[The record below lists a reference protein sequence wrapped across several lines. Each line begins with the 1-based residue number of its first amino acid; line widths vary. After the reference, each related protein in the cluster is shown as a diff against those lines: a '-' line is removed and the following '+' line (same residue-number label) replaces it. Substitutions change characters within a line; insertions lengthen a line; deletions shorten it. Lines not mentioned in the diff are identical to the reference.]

1 MPEQSTKIINS
12 FKPFVAV
19 LLVLAIVAVG
29 AFFIFNKHNN
39 KRKLTAIYEYSQ
51 ACSVI
56 SLVKENHL
64 LEKYLPDDVTVEWT
78 MMDSG
83 SDRRDAIATD
93 RAQIGVIENL
103 KVITS
108 LENDYPLRILANGP
122 ASYRG
127 IYTANSDINSAA
139 DLKDKKIAYQG
150 TGAGLTLKKDL
161 AENYHINLT
170 DNQLLSL
177 NEQQLIDLIT
187 QNQVD
192 AAVMTR
198 VMASKALQIRP
209 EIKMIHSLTEETAKI
224 GATYWFIGSVS
235 YFDQNP
241 DLLEPV
247 MKAYTEAIETI
258 NNDPKAVAEQ
268 LAPLFE
274 VDAEI
279 IEQEFLDFAPI
290 VEVYGY
296 DEIAEMLYENGELE
310 KTPKKFSEI
319 PYYESI
325 PKKAE
330 Q

>member
-1 MPEQSTKIINS
+1 MFEQPLKETNK
-12 FKPFVAV
+12 FKVFAMA
-19 LLVLAIVAVG
+19 LLGLAIIAVG
-29 AFFIFNKHNN
+29 AFLCINKPRD
-39 KRKLTAIYEYSQ
+39 KRKITAIYEYSQ

-56 SLVKENHL
+56 TLVKENQL
-64 LEKYLPDDVTVEWT
+64 LEKYLPDDVEIEWV

-93 RAQIGVIENL
+93 RAQIGVVENL

-127 IYTANSDINSAA
+127 IYTADDNINSAA
-139 DLKDKKIAYQG
+139 DLADKKIAYQG

-161 AENYHINLT
+161 AENYQINLT
-170 DNQLLSL
+170 DDQLLSL
-177 NEQQLIDLIT
+177 NEQQLIDLIA
-187 QNQVD
+187 QDQVD

-198 VMASKALQIRP
+198 VMASKAMQVRP
-209 EIKMIHSLTEETAKI
+209 DLRMVHSLTEETARI
-224 GATYWFIGSVS
+224 GATYWLIGSVS

-258 NNDPKAVAEQ
+258 NKDPKAVAEQ
-268 LAPLFE
+268 LSPLFE
-274 VDAEI
+274 IDAEI

-290 VEVYGY
+290 VEIYGY
-296 DEIAEMLYENGELE
+296 DEIAEMLYENGELDE
-310 KTPKKFSEI
+310 APKKFAEI
-319 PYYESI
+319 PYYEST

-330 Q
+330 

>member
-1 MPEQSTKIINS
+1 MIERSLKETNKFKVSAMALLALTII
-12 FKPFVAV
+12 
-19 LLVLAIVAVG
+19 AVG
-29 AFFIFNKHNN
+29 AFLFIK
-39 KRKLTAIYEYSQ
+39 KPRDERKITAIYEYSQ

-56 SLVKENHL
+56 TLVKENKL
-64 LEKYLPDDVTVEWT
+64 LEKYLPDDVSVEWV

-93 RAQIGVIENL
+93 RAQIGVVENL

-127 IYTANSDINSAA
+127 IYTTNDSVNTVT
-139 DLKDKKIAYQG
+139 DLADKKIAYQG

-161 AENYHINLT
+161 AENYHIKLT
-170 DNQLLSL
+170 NDQLLSL

-187 QNQVD
+187 QDQVD

-198 VMASKALQIRP
+198 VMASKAMQVRP
-209 EIKMIHSLTEETAKI
+209 DLRMVHSLTEETARI
-224 GATYWFIGSVS
+224 GATYWLIGSVS

-247 MKAYTEAIETI
+247 MKAYTEAIKTI
-258 NNDPKAVAEQ
+258 NEDPKAVANQ
-268 LAPLFE
+268 LSPLFDI
-274 VDAEI
+274 DAEI
-279 IEQEFLDFAPI
+279 IEQEFLDFTPI

-310 KTPKKFSEI
+310 KAPKRFSEI
-319 PYYESI
+319 PYYEST

-330 Q
+330 